1 MCSDLTEALEE
12 LKTCALEVRLKE
24 REATQA
30 TEDLKQRLKESSVD
44 DKRRSTTRDYASLH
58 AAAEY
63 VSHPFSAAVQ
73 GPASM
78 LCETVF
84 DNYMHEGIHVH
95 AFFLALSMT

>member
-44 DKRRSTTRDYASLH
+44 DKRRSTTRAMRHDMQQQSVFGLPFQRLCRARHSCS
-58 AAAEY
+58 AKQSSTTICMNMFMY
-63 VSHPFSAAVQ
+63 VHSFPHYP
-73 GPASM
+73 
-78 LCETVF
+78 
-84 DNYMHEGIHVH
+84 
-95 AFFLALSMT
+95 